1 MKNILLLL
9 FALCLAFGCNDYLNE
24 EPDNRAKVETPEDIQ
39 ELLVNAYPQATYHL
53 ICEMMSDNVRDRGFS
68 DNCVTEIT
76 DDEMYNWKEGTS
88 SDNDSPFALWTG
100 LYEGIASA
108 NYAIR
113 VIESKKNWEDYRPA
127 LGEALLCR
135 AFNHFILLQLW
146 AEAYDPATA
155 ETAMGIPYVT
165 EPETEAIKQYARNT
179 MAETV
184 ALMEADIRRG
194 LGMIDDRVYKQP
206 KFHFTK
212 RAAHAFA
219 TKFYAYLGTEWQR
232 VLDHSLQ
239 AVPEDFTTELR
250 DHNAAWI
257 AADGDEYTQARN
269 YTDPGNRAILLSVCV
284 PTYYNDIYA
293 RCPISNSRY
302 VLTPALSSEVFW
314 GGKGSELAGP
324 WVYRGRMIYGQSQET
339 FISTM
344 KNYAY
349 FKAVS
354 ATSNTG
360 MTHVNEPMLTVE
372 DVVFHRMEA
381 HIMMGDTTRFLRDMN
396 RYLPTRVSQTSNNNS
411 VSMRNPK
418 NNSLVELFSGNGLD
432 DMWLAPWYKEELEAD
447 ELKMAGMMA
456 VVAARRVEFV
466 QEGQRWFDIKRF
478 HLPVTHYS
486 HWDRVQ
492 MRLERDDPRRVIQVP
507 QEAQKVGVEAW
518 PRD

>member
-1 MKNILLLL
+1 MKNTLLLL

-24 EPDNRAKVETPEDIQ
+24 EPDNRAKVETPGDIQ
-39 ELLVNAYPQATYHL
+39 ELLVNAYPQAAYHL

-88 SDNDSPFALWTG
+88 SDYDSPFALWTG

-113 VIESKKNWEDYRPA
+113 VIESKDDRESYRAA

-135 AFNHFILLQLW
+135 AFSHFILLQLW

-155 ETAMGIPYVT
+155 ATAMGIPYVT
-165 EPETEAIKQYARNT
+165 EPETEAVKQYARNT

-184 ALMEADIRRG
+184 ALMETDIRRG
-194 LGMIDDRVYKQP
+194 IGLIDDRIYSQP

-219 TKFYAYLGTEWQR
+219 TKFYAYLGTDWQR

-250 DHNAAWI
+250 DHVAAY
-257 AADGDEYTQARN
+257 AEAGGGDDRRTQAKN

-302 VLTPALSSEVFW
+302 VLTPTLSSEVFYN
-314 GGKGSELAGP
+314 GKGVTLAGP
-324 WVYRGRMIYGQSQET
+324 WVYRGSMIYGQAQET

-354 ATSNTG
+354 ATSNSG
-360 MTHVNEPMLTVE
+360 MTYVNEPMLTVE

-396 RYLPTRVSQTSNNNS
+396 RYLPTRISGNNNT
-411 VSMRNPK
+411 VSMRGR
-418 NNSLVELFSGNGLD
+418 NNSLVELFSGTGWD
-432 DMWLAPWYKEELEAD
+432 DKWLAPWYKDELETN

-478 HLPVTHYS
+478 HLPVVHYS

-492 MRLERDDPRRVIQVP
+492 MRLERDDPRRVLQIP
-507 QEAQKVGVEAW
+507 QEAQKVGVAPW